1 MRRSLDLIEMPAP
14 VLNGEYHRKVAASIR
29 RMVAEDRLPQTLLF
43 AGPIGIGKATLA
55 RQVAAGINCAVG
67 PGEPCGDCSA
77 CERILSA
84 DLSAPRYQA
93 LFAERSKLAAAKR
106 NESPLMIA
114 EYTDVL
120 IFPPDGPMQT
130 IGIAQALA
138 LRKAARLRA
147 SEGRQRIFIIE
158 HAERTTP
165 EAANA
170 LLKTLEEPA
179 SGLTIILT
187 SENPYLL
194 LPTIRSRAVPFFFPA
209 LTPDEMTTFFARRQ
223 DIPAEVRE
231 QAATWSRGSPG
242 LALSLDIEEF
252 QVRRE
257 AMLALVRTSLSRGE
271 FARLVAEVER
281 VARKRTEGIEELA
294 AMLSSI
300 LRDLLRLHLKV
311 NQNLTHADIGSE
323 LAKLASRV
331 SFQWI
336 ERAITALDELEE
348 MGQRNIQ
355 KQIALEAYALGLQG

>member
-1 MRRSLDLIEMPAP
+1 MPVP
-14 VLNGEYHRKVAASIR
+14 VLHGEYHRRVAASIR

-43 AGPIGIGKATLA
+43 AGPVGIGKATLA

-67 PGEPCGDCSA
+67 PGEPCGECSA

-84 DLSAPRYQA
+84 DLSSPRYQA
-93 LFAERSKLAAAKR
+93 RLAERSKLVAAKR
-106 NESPLMIA
+106 NESPLIIA

-120 IFPPDGPMQT
+120 IFPPDGPMQN

-147 SEGRQRIFIIE
+147 SEGRQRVFIIE

-209 LTPDEMTTFFARRQ
+209 LTPAEMATFFERRQ

-231 QAATWSRGSPG
+231 QAATWSQGSPG
-242 LALSLDIEEF
+242 LALSLDIEVF
-252 QVRRE
+252 QMRRE
-257 AMLALVRTSLSRGE
+257 AMLALVRTSLSQGE
-271 FARLVAEVER
+271 FARLVAELER

-300 LRDLLRLHLKV
+300 LRDLLRLHLSV
-311 NQNLTHADIGSE
+311 NENLTHADVRSE
-323 LAKLASRV
+323 LAELASRV